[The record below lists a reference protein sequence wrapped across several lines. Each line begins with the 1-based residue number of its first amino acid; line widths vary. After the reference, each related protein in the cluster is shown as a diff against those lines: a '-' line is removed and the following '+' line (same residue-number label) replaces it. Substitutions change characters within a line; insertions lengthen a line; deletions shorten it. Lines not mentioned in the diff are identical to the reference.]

1 MVIKTKKGMF
11 QIQKD
16 YRGAFNEEAF
26 NEKYI
31 EECLD
36 KYLYIV
42 GDISSNILRLK
53 GFNND
58 PKSESYYGFISDY
71 LQTSCAFGCP
81 YYVLKRIK
89 TVDEYNKLQNDN
101 TIYEFEEVNITPI
114 KKESFDKDSLVLK
127 STPRVKP
134 RINIDINKINAIPK
148 GELTP
153 DLKEFVKQEKS
164 NNSSTKAQAVA
175 KQEDTQTYVSASP
188 DFDPSK
194 SSANRF
200 NRGNH
205 NNNNNNNKN
214 RNHNKNKN
222 KKNNNKQG

>member
-1 MVIKTKKGMF
+1 MVVKTKKGMF

-16 YRGAFNEEAF
+16 YRDAFNEEAF

-31 EECLD
+31 EECMD
-36 KYLYIV
+36 KYMYIV

-53 GFNND
+53 GFDND
-58 PKSESYYGFISDY
+58 PKSVNYYGFITTY
-71 LQTSCAFGCP
+71 LQESCAFGCP

-89 TVDEYNKLQNDN
+89 TIDEYNKLQNDN

-114 KKESFDKDSLVLK
+114 KKESFDKESLMLK
-127 STPRVKP
+127 STPKVKP

-153 DLKEFVKQEKS
+153 DLMEFVKNEKS
-164 NNSSTKAQAVA
+164 NSNASKVQNTV

-200 NRGNH
+200 NRT
-205 NNNNNNNKN
+205 NNNGNNKN
-214 RNHNKNKN
+214 KNHNHNNKNKN
-222 KKNNNKQG
+222 KKNNKQG